1 MKPIT
6 SYLYERLHSRGDPEK
21 ANYHFGQ
28 NALHMAA
35 GRGHMNC
42 VSFLVAFNVNLWA
55 LDHDFHTAMELAAM
69 NGRSEI
75 LNYLD
80 NTAAKLE
87 TNNK

>member
-1 MKPIT
+1 MYKDHECIH
-6 SYLYERLHSRGDPEK
+6 LRGDPEK

-28 NALHMAA
+28 NALHIAA
-35 GRGHMNC
+35 YRGHMNC
-42 VSFLVAFNVNLWA
+42 VTFLVAFNVNLWA

-80 NTAAKLE
+80 NTAARLE
-87 TNNK
+87 TTNK